1 MALILISYKYQSQD
15 FDTFK
20 IIFLQWIFLKNIRRF
35 LLIFLR
41 TLSQVASSLGLSQL
55 FLTDVSSSSLNR
67 LLSSSSINDSKNFI
81 VRQNPLGTVTP
92 SMSILDNFPVKNN
105 LEKKSKNR
113 SEVERSLSS
122 VCVS

>member
-1 MALILISYKYQSQD
+1 M
-15 FDTFK
+15 
-20 IIFLQWIFLKNIRRF
+20 KNIRRF

-41 TLSQVASSLGLSQL
+41 TLSQVASSLDLSQL

-92 SMSILDNFPVKNN
+92 SMSILDNFPIKNN